1 MQPGLTLRVL
11 KLLLLLLLWLLP
23 PLPLPLLLLLLHL
36 LLLRSSSHKLS
47 GPTPLYNGNS
57 STRSQRRLLRSM
69 HQL

>member
-11 KLLLLLLLWLLP
+11 KLLLLLLCLLP
-23 PLPLPLLLLLLHL
+23 PLPLLLLLLLLHL

-47 GPTPLYNGNS
+47 SPRPLYNGNS
-57 STRSQRRLLRSM
+57 STRWHCRLLRSM